1 MGEGSR
7 DVRPEGRLFEALVI
21 GGGQAGLGVS
31 VHLARHGIDHV
42 VLERGQVA
50 ESWRTQRWDS
60 FVLNTPNWMNRLPG
74 EADVMEPHDGFLTR
88 DAYAA
93 RLQGYV
99 ADHRIPI
106 HPGTTVTAVS
116 GPSRDGRF
124 AVTARDDD
132 GPIDLE
138 TRNVVVASGL
148 LRVPKIPAI
157 AQSIPPGI
165 TQLHA
170 GAYRRPTDLPSGAVV
185 IVGSGQSGVQIA
197 EDLLGTGRTV
207 YLSTSAVSRLR
218 RRYRGRD
225 SLEWLVDGGTYDVPL
240 DRLPD
245 PQVRFQT
252 LFTTSGI
259 GRFGHTVSL
268 QALEEEG
275 AILLGR
281 PSAVE
286 GDRLRL
292 DDTLGANIAF
302 ADAKSAEF
310 NALLEKIVLAAV
322 LDPPA
327 LEADPADVP
336 HPDPMAVKSPSSI
349 DLGAIGV
356 GTIIWATGFGGD
368 LGFLHPPVLDEQ
380 GSPLQEHGVGR
391 VPGIYFVGFPWLWT
405 RKSGIIL
412 GVDEDAGFIADHL
425 AQRLAMAGSVPAG
438 RGSRA
443 ST

>member
-1 MGEGSR
+1 
-7 DVRPEGRLFEALVI
+7 
-21 GGGQAGLGVS
+21 VS

-74 EADVMEPHDGFLTR
+74 EAEAIEPYDGFLTR
-88 DAYAA
+88 DGYAA
-93 RLQGYV
+93 RLQAYA

-106 HPGTTVTAVS
+106 HTGLTVTAVS
-116 GPSRDGRF
+116 GPWRDGRF
-124 AVTARDDD
+124 TVTATDDD
-132 GPIDLE
+132 GPTELE
-138 TRNVVVASGL
+138 TRSVVVASGL
-148 LRVPKIPAI
+148 LRVPKVPTI
-157 AQSIPPGI
+157 ARSVPVGI

-170 GAYRRPTDLPSGAVV
+170 GAYRRPADLPSGAVL

-197 EDLLGTGRTV
+197 EDLLGAGRTV

-268 QALEEEG
+268 QALEERG

-281 PSAVE
+281 PSVAE
-286 GDRLRL
+286 GDRLWL

-302 ADAKSAEF
+302 ADRKSAEF
-310 NALLEKIVLAAV
+310 NALLEKIIHSAA

-327 LEADPADVP
+327 LEPDPADVP
-336 HPDPMAVKSPSSI
+336 HPDPMSVRSASSI
-349 DLGAIGV
+349 DLGAVGV

-368 LGFLHPPVLDEQ
+368 LGFLHLPVLDEQ
-380 GSPLQEHGVGR
+380 GSPVQEHGVGR

-425 AQRLAMAGSVPAG
+425 AQRLAMAGSVPAT

-443 ST
+443 SR